1 MAKARK
7 RKCPQCRK
15 GFTSAGLSDTPS
27 FPFCTQKCKL
37 LDLGTWLSDGY
48 AVVEDL
54 SRGQDMKQGLPDP
67 KSITDPDVRAALEEL
82 ENN

>member
-1 MAKARK
+1 MARFRK
-7 RKCPQCRK
+7 RKCPQCNRA
-15 GFTSAGLSDTPS
+15 FHSAGLADTPS
-27 FPFCTQKCKL
+27 FPFCTEKCKL

-54 SRGQDMKQGLPDP
+54 SRGHDLVTGLPDP

-82 ENN
+82 EDS

>member
-1 MAKARK
+1 MVARRK

-15 GFTSAGLSDTPS
+15 SFVSAGLADTPS
-27 FPFCTQKCKL
+27 FPFCTDKCKL

-54 SRGQDMKQGLPDP
+54 SRGHDLAAGLPDA
-67 KSITDPDVRAALEEL
+67 SAIDDPDVRAALDEL
-82 ENN
+82 ED